1 MLIFSFLSL
10 MPRQLQTDPGEDNYE
25 RYMAD
30 WEKQYTRVKMDCAL
44 FAWPLEA
51 VSIDDSGSYDS
62 RPEADHCSSRFYMG
76 PFISMLLDKVINIP
90 YQKYEINLQLTV
102 VISRLALLPHPY
114 LHEFLLNPLLPL
126 TSGSKSLFTCL
137 QKVIK
142 QLVSEVTKTPK
153 YKDILR
159 ETRKHLLENCSQQIK
174 ENILYESVVIT
185 EEFCK
190 ELAAIAYVKY
200 QHSM

>member
-1 MLIFSFLSL
+1 

-30 WEKQYTRVKMDCAL
+30 WEKQYTAVKMDCAL
-44 FAWPLEA
+44 LAWPLEA

-76 PFISMLLDKVINIP
+76 PFISMLLDKVNNIP
-90 YQKYEINLQLTV
+90 NQKYEINLQLTV

-126 TSGSKSLFTCL
+126 VPGTRSLFSSL
-137 QKVIK
+137 QKIVK
-142 QLVSEVTKTPK
+142 QLVSEVTKIPK
-153 YKDILR
+153 YKEVLR
-159 ETRKHLLENCSQQIK
+159 ETRKKLLQDTSQTIIK
-174 ENILYESVVIT
+174 DNILYESVVIT

-200 QHSM
+200 QNSM